1 MALFVLRGQSPVACA
16 NHPSGSIFC
25 LRNKAAL
32 ERANIT
38 HVVSVLRLKPSEET
52 FSSYAH
58 HSIDIDDIDD
68 ENLLEHL
75 PATIKFIQ
83 TGLDAGGSVLIHWWV
98 SPYLF
103 ILRMGDFQQRF
114 FLSHTRV
121 IFCLGVG
128 SSPCYVFF
136 RGASALPCN

>member
-1 MALFVLRGQSPVACA
+1 MALFVLRGQSPVAYA

-25 LRNKAAL
+25 LKNKAAL

-38 HVVSVLRLKPSEET
+38 HVVSVLRLKPSEDT

-83 TGLDAGGSVLIHWWV
+83 SGLEAGGSVLIHW
-98 SPYLF
+98 
-103 ILRMGDFQQRF
+103 
-114 FLSHTRV
+114 
-121 IFCLGVG
+121 
-128 SSPCYVFF
+128 
-136 RGASALPCN
+136 